1 MSQLAHSSIH
11 SLETVKPDFSEL
23 FAWIRAGAAD
33 RDHGRILPF
42 DVIRRVR
49 ESRLGA
55 LRLPRA
61 SGGFGVSSRDLFRVV
76 LDLAAAD
83 PNVAHILR
91 NHLSFVDRFALPAG
105 ARGAALK
112 WLPDIAAGA
121 IVGLAMTEQGAGK
134 VGGGVSTYATALTP
148 DGAGFRLNGRKFY
161 STGALF
167 SDILLV
173 RAAGPDGRNL
183 SVLLPTRR
191 DGVELVDDWDGAGQR
206 LTGSGS
212 TVLHNVRVEAD
223 EVLPDEPGSGFGLPY
238 SNTLAQLLVTA
249 IVAGILRNVATDAGD
264 LVRSRRDRNFYYSSA
279 ERPED
284 DPLLQ
289 EVVGRIGADAWTA
302 ETLILA
308 AADAHDALS
317 GARVRGEPD
326 EELAHHAAV
335 LTARAKLVVDELT
348 LRSATRLFDVG
359 GASAT
364 QRGKNLD
371 RHWRNART
379 LASHNPTTL
388 KAQALGA
395 WELTGTPLPKLGFF

>member
-1 MSQLAHSSIH
+1 MPRHVQSAIH
-11 SLETVKPDFSEL
+11 SLESAKPDFTDL
-23 FAWIRAGAAD
+23 FTWIRSGAAD

-42 DVIRRVR
+42 DVIRRIR

-61 SGGFGVSSRDLFRVV
+61 IGGFGVSTRELFQVV
-76 LDLAAAD
+76 IELAAAD

-91 NHLSFVDRFALPAG
+91 NHLAFVDRFTLPAG
-105 ARGAALK
+105 ASDAALR

-134 VGGGVSTYATALTP
+134 VGGGVSVYATTLTP
-148 DGAGFRLNGRKFY
+148 DGDGYRLNGRKFY

-173 RAAGPDGRNL
+173 RATGADGKNL
-183 SVLLPTRR
+183 SVLFPTAR

-206 LTGSGS
+206 LTGSG
-212 TVLHNVRVEAD
+212 TTILHNVRIEAE
-223 EVLPDEPGSGFGLPY
+223 EVLPDLPGAGFGLPY

-249 IVAGILRNVATDAGD
+249 IVAGILRNVAGDASD

-289 EVVGRIGADAWTA
+289 EIVGRIGADAWTA

-317 GARVRGEPD
+317 DARVRGEPD
-326 EELAHHAAV
+326 EALAHHAAV
-335 LTARAKLVVDELT
+335 LSSRAKLVVDELA

-364 QRGKNLD
+364 QRAKNLD

-379 LASHNPTTL
+379 LASHNPSTL